1 MVLEVRSFLDG
12 DWRDGARLIG
22 VTDKF
27 TDQPAAQVHEPD
39 QAQVDS
45 ALQKLA
51 AAQQRARW
59 KSRDR
64 FQVLARASA
73 LLDDRREEFI
83 QMIMA
88 DSGFTRAD
96 ALREVDRAVETLL
109 LCGEEAKRLAGEVV
123 PLHGAPGPGD
133 RIGFTVFRPLGVVCA
148 ITPFN
153 SPLNTVV
160 HKIGPALAAGN
171 AVALKPASLTP
182 VTADGLLRL
191 LLDAG
196 LPPELICVV
205 QGGGRTAGQW
215 LLDSQVPACYAFT
228 GSTEVGAHLRRCAGL
243 RRAQLELG
251 SLSSTVICQDADL
264 NRCLPLCVNAAF
276 RKAGQVCTSVQRL
289 YVHEAVAD
297 EVMSGLAEQ
306 LAGKKAGDPADPGT
320 FIGPLISPA
329 EADRVSSWISAAA
342 DQGATVACGGARS
355 GNVIQPTVLAGVSPD
370 MLVMR
375 CEVFGPVVMIRPF
388 TDLAAAVDEIND
400 TPYGLAA
407 GIFTRDLDRALLAA
421 ERFRMGSVHV
431 NETSSSRVDLMPY
444 TGVKESGVGREGPRY
459 AIREMSEEC
468 LITIGR
474 P

>member
-1 MVLEVRSFLDG
+1 MVHQVRSFLDG
-12 DWRDGARLIG
+12 DWRDGARLIA
-22 VTDKF
+22 VADKF
-27 TDQPAAQVHEPD
+27 TGRPAAEVHEPD

-45 ALQKLA
+45 ALRKLA
-51 AAQQRARW
+51 AAQQAARW
-59 KSRDR
+59 TSRDR
-64 FQVLARASA
+64 FGILSRASA
-73 LLDDRREEFI
+73 LLADRREEFI
-83 QMIMA
+83 GTIVA

-96 ALREVDRAVETLL
+96 GLREVDRAVETLL
-109 LCGEEAKRLAGEVV
+109 LCGEEAKRLAGDVV
-123 PLHGAPGPGD
+123 PLHGAPGPGG

-171 AVALKPASLTP
+171 AVVLKPASLTP
-182 VTADGLLRL
+182 ATADALLRL
-191 LLDAG
+191 LLEAG
-196 LPPELICVV
+196 LPPDLICVV
-205 QGGGRTAGQW
+205 HGGGRTAGQW
-215 LLDSQVPACYAFT
+215 LLDSQVPAFYAFT
-228 GSTEVGAHLRRCAGL
+228 GSTEVGAHLQRCAGL
-243 RRAQLELG
+243 RRTQLELG

-264 NRCLPLCVNAAF
+264 DRCLPLCVNAAF

-289 YVHEAVAD
+289 YVDEAVAD
-297 EVMSGLAEQ
+297 AVTSGLAGL
-306 LAGKKAGDPADPGT
+306 LADKKAGDPADPGT

-329 EADRVSSWISAAA
+329 EADRVSSWIRAAA
-342 DQGATVACGGARS
+342 GQGATVVCGGTRS
-355 GNVIQPTVLAGVSPD
+355 GNVIEPTVLADVAQD

-375 CEVFGPVVMIRPF
+375 CEVFGPVVLIRPF

-407 GIFTRDLDRALLAA
+407 GIFTRDLERALLAA
-421 ERFRMGSVHV
+421 ERLRMGAVHV

-444 TGVKESGVGREGPRY
+444 TGVKESGLGREGPRY